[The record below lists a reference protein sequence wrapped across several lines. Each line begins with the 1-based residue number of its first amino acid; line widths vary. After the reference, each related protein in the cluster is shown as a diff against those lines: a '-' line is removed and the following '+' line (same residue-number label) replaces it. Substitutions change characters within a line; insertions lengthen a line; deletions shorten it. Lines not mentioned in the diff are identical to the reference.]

1 MIPTT
6 GPRRP
11 EANRYQRAFQG
22 SYEGAIQYWP
32 VILATFMVGVAL
44 LSGYEF
50 LSGETG
56 WLKMKRVQAD
66 TERMLAENQS
76 LTVRVKN
83 LREQERLL
91 ASDDFVLEKIVR
103 ENLRLT
109 RPGEILYIFD
119 ETPVNAASTEPV
131 DVTVAKRLPT
141 KVGVEEGR

>member
-1 MIPTT
+1 
-6 GPRRP
+6 
-11 EANRYQRAFQG
+11 
-22 SYEGAIQYWP
+22 
-32 VILATFMVGVAL
+32 MVGVAL